1 MLYKIMFEIQCPF
14 DALGVLPALESEICC
29 SVVPGKSP
37 FFFAPNV
44 CGRCNGTNFEQ
55 CQQCTAALHQMFRQ
69 GLIPV
74 EFLPSWPVRTL
85 PDPIRPCLELLSAP
99 VLPAEQ

>member
-14 DALGVLPALESEICC
+14 DALGILPAMESEIRC

-55 CQQCTAALHQMFRQ
+55 CQQCTAALHQMFQ
-69 GLIPV
+69 QNIIPLQ
-74 EFLPSWPVRTL
+74 FYPSCPVRTL
-85 PDPIRPCLELLSAP
+85 PDPIRPSLSLLSEP
-99 VLPAEQ
+99 LPPAGQ